1 MKDRLLW
8 ARIDDTGAS
17 GDGAE
22 AVVPWWSVTKTAIA
36 ATALR
41 LAAAGRLDLDAGL
54 PEGPFSLR
62 RLLRHEARLPDYGTF
77 PPYAAAVARGLDPWP
92 PEELLARA
100 AALPAPTAW
109 TYSNIGYLLARR
121 ALERSQ
127 GAPLGTLVAE
137 WLLAPLGLA
146 RPRLAET
153 RADMEAAALPSPG
166 YHPGWVYH
174 GCLLGPVADAA
185 ALLHGILAGPLLTPE
200 DRAALC
206 NPTPVGGP
214 LPGRPWRSTGYGL
227 GLMVGEMQG
236 SYGPV
241 AALGHSAGG
250 PGSGGAT
257 YRFPTLPGA
266 PVVAVFGRGVATDA
280 CEWRAVGLAE
290 T

>member
-41 LAAAGRLDLDAGL
+41 LAAAGHLDLDAGL

-92 PEELLARA
+92 PEELLART

-109 TYSNIGYLLARR
+109 TYSNVGYLLARR

-127 GAPLGTLVAE
+127 GAPLGTLLAE

-174 GCLLGPVADAA
+174 GCLLGPGRGHFQAGTASTQHRRLGDVGDHVQSATCDRSLVTGRATRPGRAERAHRDPEISIRGGKPQRRFAA
-185 ALLHGILAGPLLTPE
+185 AT
-200 DRAALC
+200 
-206 NPTPVGGP
+206 
-214 LPGRPWRSTGYGL
+214 
-227 GLMVGEMQG
+227 
-236 SYGPV
+236 
-241 AALGHSAGG
+241 
-250 PGSGGAT
+250 
-257 YRFPTLPGA
+257 
-266 PVVAVFGRGVATDA
+266 
-280 CEWRAVGLAE
+280 
-290 T
+290 